1 MSYEYVIYMY
11 MHIYEDWKKDKCKC
25 VYEHV
30 TWPYDMSIYVSTWD
44 CHMFECMKRDMI
56 NVWKMTNVYVKISMW
71 YEYVFVYKHMQRIM
85 IYGSM
90 MLACYVICIC
100 VYMYEIVWG
109 MI

>member
-1 MSYEYVIYMY
+1 
-11 MHIYEDWKKDKCKC
+11 
-25 VYEHV
+25 
-30 TWPYDMSIYVSTWD
+30 
-44 CHMFECMKRDMI
+44 
-56 NVWKMTNVYVKISMW
+56 MTNVYVKISMW

-109 MI
+109 MNISIRKWKGKVYDKNVIDMLVKH